1 MQRQPLQ
8 QFFYLLKN
16 NFMLKKGSAAAKAF
30 MAKIRAAKGKKK
42 VSAKKTVVK
51 KVGALPVGFEGKIF
65 ETTFKIINQ
74 FDIFNNVQSIVED
87 KKNGSTITV
96 FDGKGNAADKAKQF
110 ANYVENYAYPDSRL
124 SESDYKALYG
134 KILKFSQNM
143 QNEVK
148 EYNKGS
154 KKTIKK
160 QPLNIPAPAKKKA
173 ASKKA
178 AEKKSV
184 VKKQTGFSNKFYDQ
198 MYQAKGPGKRK
209 SASGRT
215 YYESR
220 ANRSDKG
227 KLLGVAKDKNVL
239 KDFTE
244 AVEKIKL
251 VENEIL
257 SQQQVL
263 KKTKENDLKK
273 ILKDNINYFKKYLT
287 ELKKHKTELKK
298 LL

>member
-1 MQRQPLQ
+1 
-8 QFFYLLKN
+8 
-16 NFMLKKGSAAAKAF
+16 MLKKGSAAAKAF

-42 VSAKKTVVK
+42 VAAKKTVVK

-87 KKNGSTITV
+87 KKNGSTITI
-96 FDGKGNAADKAKQF
+96 FDGKGNAADNAKQF

-124 SESDYKALYG
+124 SESDYKALYS

-160 QPLNIPAPAKKKA
+160 QPLNIPTTAKKKA
-173 ASKKA
+173 ATKKA
-178 AEKKSV
+178 ATKK
-184 VKKQTGFSNKFYDQ
+184 TGLSNKQYDQ
-198 MYQAKGPGKRK
+198 KYQAKKPGKRK

-215 YYESR
+215 YYEYR
-220 ANRSDKG
+220 ENRSDKG
-227 KLLGVAKDKNVL
+227 KLLGINKAAIFEYKVSQGGKYYVTSNIPMKGSGIVMLGNGADHKRGLPTFV
-239 KDFTE
+239 FTTL
-244 AVEKIKL
+244 A
-251 VENEIL
+251 
-257 SQQQVL
+257 L
-263 KKTKENDLKK
+263 KKMQKILGKENTTYIESD
-273 ILKDNINYFKKYLT
+273 Y
-287 ELKKHKTELKK
+287 
-298 LL
+298 